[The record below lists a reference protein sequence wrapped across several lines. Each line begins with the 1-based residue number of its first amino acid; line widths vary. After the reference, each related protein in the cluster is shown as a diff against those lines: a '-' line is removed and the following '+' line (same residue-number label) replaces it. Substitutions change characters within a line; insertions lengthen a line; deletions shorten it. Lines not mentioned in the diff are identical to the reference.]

1 MTVYTRLRAFGDA
14 ARLSRKFQPV
24 LRLLLFT
31 ALWFP
36 GNAWAVD
43 YAKCNAINFAYARLR
58 TQMIDATREAGGNE
72 YARRSLEREL
82 EDMARNRAY
91 AAEDSERRIR
101 GFRGEDSNLIRAEQE
116 IADIYRESREA
127 RIAIERRF
135 SDEEELPKLQA
146 KAAAPYA
153 KKISSLMSS
162 YKKAGCP

>member
-1 MTVYTRLRAFGDA
+1 
-14 ARLSRKFQPV
+14 
-24 LRLLLFT
+24 
-31 ALWFP
+31 
-36 GNAWAVD
+36 
-43 YAKCNAINFAYARLR
+43 
-58 TQMIDATREAGGNE
+58 MIDATREAGGNE

-91 AAEDSERRIR
+91 AAEDAQRRIR
-101 GFRGEDSNLIRAEQE
+101 ALSPGADPIQIRAEQN

-162 YKKAGCP
+162 

>member
-14 ARLSRKFQPV
+14 ARLSRKCQPV

-43 YAKCNAINFAYARLR
+43 YAKCNAINLAYARLR
-58 TQMIDATREAGGNE
+58 TQMMDATREAGVNE

-91 AAEDSERRIR
+91 SAEDSERRIR
-101 GFRGEDSNLIRAEQE
+101 ALSGGDTSQIQVEQD
-116 IADIYRESREA
+116 IADIYRRSRET
-127 RIAIERRF
+127 AITNERRF

>member
-14 ARLSRKFQPV
+14 ARLSRKCQPV
-24 LRLLLFT
+24 LRLLLFM
-31 ALWFP
+31 ALLFP

-43 YAKCNAINFAYARLR
+43 YAKCNAINLAYARLR
-58 TQMIDATREAGGNE
+58 TQMMDATREAGGNE
-72 YARRSLEREL
+72 YARRSLQREL
-82 EDMARNRAY
+82 EDMARNRVY

-101 GFRGEDSNLIRAEQE
+101 GLRGEDSMTIDVEQR
-116 IADIYRESREA
+116 IVDAYRKSREDT
-127 RIAIERRF
+127 IAIERRF